1 MAILEDF
8 KFGAFSI
15 TAPKAA
21 PQEIADYNERV
32 LWLDVPQEQSLFFTP
47 TEVHRYSKINKFL
60 VKIKFSQT
68 RVNSLFALKVL
79 NKEDVILKRKIT
91 EFINSFW
98 SYVQMDLITVKYSQ
112 LLSCLDLLNYH
123 EMLER
128 HDKFLDEIEIGCFL
142 RNRLVLVRLNN
153 LLSTINQLVSIMN
166 GSNSFES
173 KLELTLEFDRDLN
186 FLLKVFAGLP
196 EASSF
201 LCRLNFNNWY
211 SH

>member
-47 TEVHRYSKINKFL
+47 TEVQRYSKINKFL

-79 NKEDVILKRKIT
+79 C
-91 EFINSFW
+91 S
-98 SYVQMDLITVKYSQ
+98 
-112 LLSCLDLLNYH
+112 
-123 EMLER
+123 
-128 HDKFLDEIEIGCFL
+128 
-142 RNRLVLVRLNN
+142 
-153 LLSTINQLVSIMN
+153 N
-166 GSNSFES
+166 GSNNCKIFSITLMLGS
-173 KLELTLEFDRDLN
+173 IKL
-186 FLLKVFAGLP
+186 P
-196 EASSF
+196 
-201 LCRLNFNNWY
+201 
-211 SH
+211 